1 MQASAA
7 HSPPPS
13 CTGVISNH
21 AKELVG
27 GDALELDGG
36 LRSSLAVAS
45 LPRKGT
51 VFFLLR
57 LSSGLGEAT
66 DQPQ

>member
-1 MQASAA
+1 
-7 HSPPPS
+7 
-13 CTGVISNH
+13 V
-21 AKELVG
+21 
-27 GDALELDGG
+27 LELDGG
-36 LRSSLAVAS
+36 LRSSLVAAA

-57 LSSGLGEAT
+57 LSSGLEEAA